1 MGDTETTGGEQARY
15 HDLSHARKWLPW
27 RIPNMRA
34 KNDMATADP
43 REPPDTNEL
52 REATHCVRE
61 TVIPRGALDSGPADS
76 S

>member
-1 MGDTETTGGEQARY
+1 
-15 HDLSHARKWLPW
+15 
-27 RIPNMRA
+27 
-34 KNDMATADP
+34 MATADP